1 MTAAHAES
9 VSVFH
14 FCADDFAKR
23 ERLSAWQ
30 ELLGRKV
37 LGMETEPLPSRPFH
51 FDMKLYALSGL
62 SLMVGR
68 GSGIYL
74 HRTKKLINNDNFSF
88 AFAIGCSDPWCLSQ
102 FGREAT
108 ADAGDAIA
116 MSHGAVATSS
126 VPQSGRRRVHRA
138 GGRHRAARSQ
148 PPRRRGVAHPG
159 DIARPA
165 IAGEVP

>member
-37 LGMETEPLPSRPFH
+37 LGMETEPLPNRPFH

-74 HRTKKLINNDNFSF
+74 HRTKKLINNEGACHARKRCQRPSQNHRHCIFLRLQR
-88 AFAIGCSDPWCLSQ
+88 PVVLQPLLPPPVRCL
-102 FGREAT
+102 
-108 ADAGDAIA
+108 ADAISRSEGPLSSSLPTDD
-116 MSHGAVATSS
+116 SWPPPAV
-126 VPQSGRRRVHRA
+126 QRVN
-138 GGRHRAARSQ
+138 
-148 PPRRRGVAHPG
+148 
-159 DIARPA
+159 
-165 IAGEVP
+165 